1 MGCGSVFKYVVFLAH
16 FVFFCLGIALI
27 SIGAYLGNRM
37 ESYFDFEGNSYF
49 AGSFVIIGIGIVI
62 LIISFFGCCG
72 MCMENACLMRTLGF
86 LLFLLILTEIGVVV
100 SYLFYKDTFQ
110 DVIVENMIGDM
121 DKYNKPDFEQVTKE
135 WNHLQIDFACCGTND
150 YKEWFNSSYARIPD
164 SCCKTVSDQC
174 AKDITI
180 DSDPSAINTEGC
192 IKEFNRIISDNQSS
206 VIGVGVGLLLFEL
219 LGIIIACCY
228 GNNFSDSYVTH
239 VVMEN
244 RRSMQTRMRT
254 RSKGPAESI
263 ADKVLTRKR
272 RSSSS
277 SYESPSRKKNN
288 ISSDKTTE
296 YGAKSTLPT
305 LIENSTVKTKSPQK
319 SPSKLKSPQK
329 YSSKL
334 KSPQKSSLKIKSP
347 QKSPIKAKSPQKSP
361 FKEVNE
367 DQNEAPLHLSDMD
380 EDTTSKEVE
389 VIYEF
394 EHKNHSQVPNNVPK
408 SPVKF
413 DSLETIQV
421 EKAFAQ
427 IVPKSRSE
435 KMVIV
440 DRVKVRP
447 IVVEGT
453 KKICRS
459 GRFWKSNRDRFSS
472 LVTTKGLKSN
482 LKKKNALRNELKKV
496 KALERSIK
504 DENKMKK
511 EELKQRR
518 LDNAKRREINERKSE
533 VVQTLKNPAKIKR
546 MKKKQLRM
554 LAKRDLTRTEGVVAV
569 A

>member
-1 MGCGSVFKYVVFLAH
+1 
-16 FVFFCLGIALI
+16 
-27 SIGAYLGNRM
+27 
-37 ESYFDFEGNSYF
+37 
-49 AGSFVIIGIGIVI
+49 
-62 LIISFFGCCG
+62 
-72 MCMENACLMRTLGF
+72 
-86 LLFLLILTEIGVVV
+86 
-100 SYLFYKDTFQ
+100 
-110 DVIVENMIGDM
+110 
-121 DKYNKPDFEQVTKE
+121 
-135 WNHLQIDFACCGTND
+135 
-150 YKEWFNSSYARIPD
+150 
-164 SCCKTVSDQC
+164 
-174 AKDITI
+174 
-180 DSDPSAINTEGC
+180 
-192 IKEFNRIISDNQSS
+192 
-206 VIGVGVGLLLFEL
+206 
-219 LGIIIACCY
+219 
-228 GNNFSDSYVTH
+228 
-239 VVMEN
+239 
-244 RRSMQTRMRT
+244 MRT

-296 YGAKSTLPT
+296 YGAKSTLTT
-305 LIENSTVKTKSPQK
+305 LIENSTVKT
-319 SPSKLKSPQK
+319 
-329 YSSKL
+329 
-334 KSPQKSSLKIKSP
+334 KSP

-459 GRFWKSNRDRFSS
+459 GRFWKSNRDRFFIF
-472 LVTTKGLKSN
+472 
-482 LKKKNALRNELKKV
+482 
-496 KALERSIK
+496 ALERSIK